1 MPQSNG
7 ANDAQLFQAA
17 KGNFHNKPGKIEFNK
32 LEHMLSALRNQPKWC
47 VWYGDFDSSD
57 ASRGSRLNVGGRL

>member
-1 MPQSNG
+1 MPWPNE

-17 KGNFHNKPGKIEFNK
+17 KGKFHNRPGKIEFK
-32 LEHMLSALRNQPKWC
+32 LEHMLSALCNQPKWC
-47 VWYGDFDSSD
+47 VWYGDFDSGD